1 MMPVNRREV
10 INNLIRFKDNLSEM
24 RGEEEKRHKFGQQGR
39 QDEERKKKGER
50 TYKVLINRRTGD
62 MRFAQKIS
70 NIELSRKSTGV
81 AEDWKEAHLIVH
93 TKDKLHFEMKDLSDL
108 EPLSQR
114 IANETVEILNQKA
127 DELTTIPQEML
138 EEEAV
143 LQDLTTLHIGSTKE
157 QIQDMPGWMS
167 SISRIDAEKMLKNR
181 PVGTYL
187 LREGD
192 EITIASAF
200 HFEEQIHLNIHPY
213 LLTVVETEEKIVDII
228 LFQTSKGWTFY
239 HDDPNL
245 KDPIYHYFP
254 NAKALI
260 SSIGSIA
267 KRPLE

>member
-1 MMPVNRREV
+1 MMPVSRPEV
-10 INNLIRFKDNLSEM
+10 LRNLIRFKDNLLEM
-24 RGEEEKRHKFGQQGR
+24 RGEEERRYKEHD
-39 QDEERKKKGER
+39 QDERKKKGER
-50 TYKVLINRRTGD
+50 TYKVLINRKTGD

-70 NIELSRKSTGV
+70 SIELSRKGKATT
-81 AEDWKEAHLIVH
+81 EDWKEAHLIVH
-93 TKDKLHFEMKDLSDL
+93 TKDKLHFEMEGLSDL

-114 IANETVEILNQKA
+114 IANETVDILNEKA
-127 DELTTIPQEML
+127 NEMTSLPAEML

-143 LQDLTTLHIGSTKE
+143 LLDLSGIQVGSPRE
-157 QIQDMPGWMS
+157 QIQDMPGWMG
-167 SISRIDAEKMLKNR
+167 SIGRIDAEKMLQNR

-192 EITIASAF
+192 EITISTAF
-200 HFEEQIHLNIHPY
+200 HFEEQIHMNIHPY

-228 LFQTSKGWTFY
+228 LFKTAKGWTFY